1 MPSSIDRLVAI
12 GRPALVPVALA
23 GLLCLASCEPTPRKS
38 DYVGARI
45 AIECEGRSGEEFR
58 SCRIEVIK
66 RYMDVPLREM
76 QERFPSPAPDGRRL
90 GCSR

>member
-1 MPSSIDRLVAI
+1 MPSAIDRRLAP
-12 GRPALVPVALA
+12 GRPTRVPVALA

-45 AIECEGRSGEEFR
+45 AVECEGRSGESFR

-66 RYMDVPLREM
+66 RYMDVPLHEM
-76 QERFPSPAPDGRRL
+76 QERFPPPPAAGRRV
-90 GCSR
+90 GCGR